1 MVRGSPS
8 MCMRQQSAP
17 WLATRPAMSGAKR
30 NAETSLTSVAPACN
44 AARAT
49 SSLVVSM
56 ETRWPAAARDS
67 TTGSTRSRSSC
78 SATGSAPGLVDSP
91 PTSRI
96 PAPSPASRSPCSIAA
111 AGSRKRPPSE
121 NESGVTLTTP
131 IRVYA
136 GTAEEVCPSGGR
148 LLAGQVND
156 EPGRAGDALLL
167 GDRLQ
172 DAQVHERRIAL
183 DHSRR
188 VGEVPQRGGLAPG
201 AFERGAALGAR
212 THDVGECSSQVARED
227 HVANLDCVH
236 LHAEWLAPRRDDL
249 QQALADLELPLENVV
264 DPGFRHGGAQRE
276 LRGDVELVLVV
287 LGLMKGSSRIGHAH
301 RHDRADAQLHVVA
314 RED

>member
-17 WLATRPAMSGAKR
+17 ALATSPAMSGAKR
-30 NAETSLTSVAPACN
+30 KAETSLTRVAPASS

-49 SSLVVSM
+49 ASLVVSI
-56 ETRWPAAARDS
+56 ETR
-67 TTGSTRSRSSC
+67 C
-78 SATGSAPGLVDSP
+78 
-91 PTSRI
+91 
-96 PAPSPASRSPCSIAA
+96 AA

-156 EPGRAGDALLL
+156 QPGRAGDALLL

-172 DAQVHERRIAL
+172 DAQVHERRMAL
-183 DHSRR
+183 DHARR

-201 AFERGAALGAR
+201 AFERGAALGTR
-212 THDVGECSSQVARED
+212 THDVRDCSSQVARED
-227 HVANLDCVH
+227 HVSDIDGVP
-236 LHAEWLAPRRDDL
+236 LHAERLAPGRDDL

-287 LGLMKGSSRIGHAH
+287 LGLVKGASRIGHAH

-314 RED
+314 REDLL